1 MSNLVLSWLAG
12 RLERLYEIDGTAVAG
27 EVHDHMKTIFANA
40 KETYDKLESNG
51 TLAGDL
57 AAASTSLQVSLRQ
70 FTGLSSAA
78 GRIARMETEHMLEGL
93 RHFSALLDP
102 SAFEVGVG
110 PSVVPI
116 ANQRVIVDDSKVLT
130 NNASRATSDLTQPS
144 ASPAY
149 KAPVFT
155 PTGPEG
161 AGLIEPAKLEPTMQ
175 PMAPETAPA
184 PGQKTVLSDPAPT
197 VAGTP
202 PALVPVEEPPLA
214 TEPEADNHTEP
225 EADNHTEPEAD
236 NHTDIPPPDRDKSG
250 VHEQS
255 KTPPPDR
262 DKSGVHKQPE
272 TLTPDRDKSGVHEQP
287 ETLTPEEPVPHVEA

>member
-12 RLERLYEIDGTAVAG
+12 RLERLYEVDGTAIAG
-27 EVHDHMKTIFANA
+27 EVHDHMKTIFAGA

-102 SAFEVGVG
+102 KAFEVGVG
-110 PSVVPI
+110 PSVVPV

-130 NNASRATSDLTQPS
+130 NNASTTTSDLTKPS
-144 ASPAY
+144 ISPGY

-155 PTGPEG
+155 PTGSEG
-161 AGLIEPAKLEPTMQ
+161 VGSIEPGLP
-175 PMAPETAPA
+175 PDPETPVLAAEPA
-184 PGQKTVLSDPAPT
+184 
-197 VAGTP
+197 
-202 PALVPVEEPPLA
+202 
-214 TEPEADNHTEP
+214 ADNH
-225 EADNHTEPEAD
+225 A
-236 NHTDIPPPDRDKSG
+236 DIPPP
-250 VHEQS
+250 
-255 KTPPPDR
+255 PAA
-262 DKSGVHKQPE
+262 
-272 TLTPDRDKSGVHEQP
+272 HEQP
-287 ETLTPEEPVPHVEA
+287 EAETPEEHHE